1 MKTIKDIT
9 VRMTFRAGLGDVTV
23 SDSVFRGLDKIADKG
38 EISDIEANMS
48 KDKDIIEAWEWL
60 GSNIEIGDAF
70 SWEYEIEDLEE
81 QL

>member
-1 MKTIKDIT
+1 MKTIKDLT
-9 VRMTFRAGLGDVTV
+9 VRMTVRAGLGDVQV

-38 EISDIEANMS
+38 EITDGEANMS

-60 GSNIEIGDAF
+60 GSNINSGDAF

-81 QL
+81 